1 MTVPPSASPGVREL
15 AGKVA
20 LVTGA
25 ARNIGRAIAIEL
37 AEAGARARGAARASR
52 QHAEETG
59 GLIRANGGRAEVALA
74 DLGEPG
80 GATRVVDACVGAFG
94 RLDMWGGN
102 QRLPS

>member
-1 MTVPPSASPGVREL
+1 MTVPPSASLGVREL

-25 ARNIGRAIAIEL
+25 ARNIGRAIAIDL
-37 AEAGARARGAARASR
+37 AEAGAAVLVAARASR
-52 QHAEETG
+52 QDPEQTC

-80 GATRVVDACVGAFG
+80 GGARGGAGAVGAFG
-94 RLDMWGGN
+94 GPDMGVGH
-102 QRLPS
+102 

>member
-37 AEAGARARGAARASR
+37 AEAGAAVLVAARTSRRDAAETCALIWAS
-52 QHAEETG
+52 G
-59 GLIRANGGRAEVALA
+59 GGAEVARA
-74 DLGEPG
+74 DLGERG
-80 GATRVVDACVGAFG
+80 GAARVVDACVGAFG
-94 RLDMWGGN
+94 RLDMVVA
-102 QRLPS
+102 